1 MPGFTSPAILFLNS
15 WDSPERAFC
24 KQVFGALPSR
34 GYTRYVEPCAGAFAM
49 PMVAENSGWKPAAME
64 CSDTSLYSAIVGDLL
79 AGNDLAAL
87 DVRVDGDPVELPEEP
102 LDQAAHLLWV
112 QLLCRT
118 QARPEVDYW
127 KTLIDDLTDNRQT
140 HVDSITKRLA
150 GLMERLAGLHYEPL
164 DMWDHMERV
173 VNDPHTIVNCNP
185 PTYFKGFER
194 FFDTKDRL
202 TWNVPDYQF
211 FDPATGVDRLV
222 RMFDGAPALM
232 LCLQQKPPGQA
243 CHPTPVFARDLSLGQ
258 YVYLISN
265 RPDEVFAITGGPKV
279 SRHQVPDL
287 TPGNLPVMPNDYAI
301 TAGSVVEA
309 VPVKQPVADYY
320 RALWMHRLIG
330 DPGGNNLLLLVDKQV
345 AGIIGYSLASL
356 SKPYTSDSRWSK
368 HAILRFAI
376 GAPHKTL
383 RVTRLAT
390 MVALQRS
397 TLELTATPATAMFVQ
412 ASEGIVTVEYT
423 RRDES
428 KGLRGLMTRIEKRK
442 KPPDG
447 FQLIYAAD
455 WQDHDYGRVL
465 TDFLAKEA
473 SWGKARAA
481 AKQPA

>member
-1 MPGFTSPAILFLNS
+1 VPGFASPAILFLNS
-15 WDSPERAFC
+15 WDQPERAFC
-24 KQVFGALPSR
+24 HEVFKALPGR

-49 PMVAENSGWKPAAME
+49 PMVAQNAGWLPTQME
-64 CSDTSLYSAIVGDLL
+64 CSDVSLYTAIVGGLL
-79 AGNDLAAL
+79 AGHDLAGL
-87 DVRVDGDPVELPEEP
+87 DVRVDGDPVALPGQP

-140 HVDSITKRLA
+140 HVDSITGRLA
-150 GLMERLAGLHYEPL
+150 LMVERLSGMNYRPQ
-164 DMWDHMERV
+164 DMWSHMEQV

-194 FFDTKDRL
+194 FFDTKGRL
-202 TWNVPDYQF
+202 TWAEPTYAF

-222 RMFDGAPALM
+222 HMFDGAPALL

-243 CHPTPVFARDLSLGQ
+243 CHPRPVFARDLSLGQ

-279 SRHQVPDL
+279 SRHAVPDL
-287 TPGNLPVMPNDYAI
+287 TPGNLAI
-301 TAGSVVEA
+301 LPSNYDVRPDSVVAA

-320 RALWMHRLIG
+320 RALWMHRLVG
-330 DPGGNNLLLLVDKQV
+330 DPGGNNLLVLVDNQV
-345 AGIIGYSLASL
+345 AGVIGYSLASL
-356 SKPYTSDSRWSK
+356 SKPYTSDSRWSR

-376 GAPHKTL
+376 GAPHQTL
-383 RVTRLAT
+383 RTTRLAT

-423 RRDES
+423 RHDES

-447 FQLIYAAD
+447 NQLIYAAD
-455 WQDHDYGRVL
+455 WQGHDYGQVL
-465 TDFLAKEA
+465 TDFVRKEQRWRAERAK
-473 SWGKARAA
+473 AA
-481 AKQPA
+481 AS